1 MADVVTPGWEN
12 RRHQRST
19 MLLLEEEDET
29 VLGSSLDDS

>member
-19 MLLLEEEDET
+19 MLLLKEEMET
-29 VLGSSLDDS
+29 GLGSSLDDS